1 MKKSI
6 LITLAFLSFFSMS
19 FIAADEQLLSTSL
32 RITILNELGNVEEGA
47 NVVLYKSEE
56 DYDDG
61 ANAVDIGVT
70 DKKGRVNFRNL
81 EPIVYFVHAE
91 NGERNNYGAG
101 IQTTPLTQGK
111 MNRVN
116 IVIE

>member
-1 MKKSI
+1 MKKSM

-19 FIAADEQLLSTSL
+19 FIAAEDQLLSTSL
-32 RITILNELGNVEEGA
+32 RITILNELGNIEEGA
-47 NVVLYKSEE
+47 TVVLYQTEE
-56 DYDDG
+56 DYEES
-61 ANAVDIGVT
+61 ANAVATEVT
-70 DKKGRVNFRNL
+70 DKKGRVNFKNL
-81 EPIVYFVHAE
+81 EPIIYYVHAE

-101 IQTTPLTQGK
+101 IQTTPLTEGK